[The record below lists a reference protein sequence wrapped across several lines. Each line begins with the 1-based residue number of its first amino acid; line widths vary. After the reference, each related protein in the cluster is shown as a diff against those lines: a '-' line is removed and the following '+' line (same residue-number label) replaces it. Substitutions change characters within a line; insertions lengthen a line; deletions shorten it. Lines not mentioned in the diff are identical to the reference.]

1 MRRWFYPN
9 KVHADRANLT
19 KWYLSIWR
27 SNLEIEHIVMTIR
40 TSISFLWNEWINT
53 CNATLNVRYMNGH
66 SSHIPWLNYGE
77 KSSVYTATTKKVME
91 SVTDR
96 EICANEKSSTRSS
109 PIKDWSWHQNRSIDS
124 TICTYF
130 EIDL

>member
-66 SSHIPWLNYGE
+66 SSHIPWLNYGV
-77 KSSVYTATTKKVME
+77 KSSVYTATTKKVT
-91 SVTDR
+91 SLSLSLSLNLFFIFCLIFFYCV
-96 EICANEKSSTRSS
+96 SSLGWWIFVLIR
-109 PIKDWSWHQNRSIDS
+109 ILLWVDAI
-124 TICTYF
+124 
-130 EIDL
+130 

>member
-19 KWYLSIWR
+19 KWYLSIRW
-27 SNLEIEHIVMTIR
+27 SNLEIGHIITTIR
-40 TSISFLWNEWINT
+40 TSKSFLWNEWINAR
-53 CNATLNVRYMNGH
+53 NATLNVGYMNGR
-66 SSHIPWLNYGE
+66 SSHLPWLNYGV
-77 KSSVYTATTKKVME
+77 KSSVYTATTKTVME